1 VRPDWYIPPHEARAV
16 VEAMNV
22 GAAIARA
29 LIDEGVDAVFSLL
42 GDGTA
47 RIVVHLADAG
57 LPIYEGRHEAYVYAM
72 ADGYSRATGRPTVCA
87 ITGGPAVGH
96 TFTAMTSAARTES
109 SVILLTGPSSRDDL
123 RGRQRLDHRAMTELT
138 GAAYFPIHGPAVAV
152 QRVREVG
159 DFLRATR
166 KPAVLDVPE
175 VVQTA
180 PFDAPIAARP
190 RPAWSA
196 PRRLHPDPEAI
207 EQAAALLA
215 GADRPV
221 ILAGGGAVA
230 SRASDELIRLGEAT
244 GALLAT
250 TIKARGFFSGEQF
263 DAGVSG
269 GFASD
274 PAVELLRRADLVIS
288 FGAGMD
294 GFVTRRGALYPDA
307 AYVQVDVNPPGPM
320 ASGAA
325 ADCYV
330 QGDARAVATA
340 LRTVLG
346 ESRPPQEG
354 YRTEEV
360 AARLADPVDPATFE
374 IEDDRVD
381 PRELC
386 ARLDELLPEDCGWVS
401 GNSGHFWAFPIT
413 HMRRWRQPLLYAS
426 YFGAIGYGIP
436 VGLGATLGN
445 GGDPVVVFEGDAG
458 AMMHIQAL
466 ETAARYGAR
475 MLVVVLN
482 DGALGAEYHNLVAE
496 GYEPDLSLTPDPG
509 LAGLAGHLGC
519 RGATLNALDRLPD
532 LVAEFLAGDGPMLI
546 DARVSRRVISR
557 STRRTVYRL
566 PE

>member
-1 VRPDWYIPPHEARAV
+1 
-16 VEAMNV
+16 MNV
-22 GAAIARA
+22 AEAIARA
-29 LIDEGVDAVFSLL
+29 LVDEGIDAVFSLL

-47 RIVVHLADAG
+47 RIVYHLAGAG
-57 LPIYEGRHEAYVYAM
+57 LPVYEGRHEAYVYAM

-109 SVILLTGPSSRDDL
+109 SVILLTGPSSRDEL
-123 RGRQRLDHRAMTELT
+123 RGRQQLDHRAMTELT
-138 GAAYFPIHGPAVAV
+138 GAAYFPIHGPDAAV
-152 QRVREVG
+152 QRVREVV
-159 DFLRATR
+159 DFVRANR
-166 KPAVLDVPE
+166 KPAALDVPE

-180 PFDAPIAARP
+180 AFGAPIVTRP
-190 RPAWSA
+190 RPAWTT

-207 EQAAALLA
+207 EQAVGLIT
-215 GADRPV
+215 GAERPV
-221 ILAGGGAVA
+221 ILAGGGTVA
-230 SRASDELIRLGEAT
+230 SGARDELIQLAEAT

-250 TIKARGFFSGEQF
+250 TINARGLFQGDRF

-274 PAVELLRRADLVIS
+274 PAIELFGQADLVIS

-294 GFVTRRGALYPDA
+294 RFVTRRGALFPNA
-307 AYVQVDVNPPGPM
+307 AYVQVDVKPPGPM
-320 ASGAA
+320 ASGAPA
-325 ADCYV
+325 HCFV
-330 QGDARAVATA
+330 QGDALIVATA
-340 LRTVLG
+340 LRTALA
-346 ESRPPQEG
+346 SRPPRQG
-354 YRTEEV
+354 YRTEGV
-360 AARLADPVDPATFE
+360 AARLSDPVDRATFE
-374 IEDDRVD
+374 IEDAQVD

-386 ARLDELLPEDCGWVS
+386 ARLDELLPQNCGWVS

-413 HMRRWRQPLLYAS
+413 HMRRWRQPLLHAS

-436 VGLGATLGN
+436 VGLGATLAN

-458 AMMHIQAL
+458 AMMHIQAM

-496 GYEPDLSLTPDPG
+496 GYQPDLSLTPDPD
-509 LAGLAGHLGC
+509 LAGLARHLGC
-519 RGATLNALDRLPD
+519 RGATLVELDGLPD
-532 LVAEFLAGDGPMLI
+532 LVAEFLSGGGPMLV

-557 STRRTVYRL
+557 PTRRTVYHV

>member
-1 VRPDWYIPPHEARAV
+1 
-16 VEAMNV
+16 MNV
-22 GAAIARA
+22 GEAIAKA
-29 LIDEGVDAVFSLL
+29 LIDEGIDAVFSLL

-47 RIVVHLADAG
+47 RIVYHLAEAG

-96 TFTAMTSAARTES
+96 TFTAMTSAARTDS

-138 GAAYFPIHGPAVAV
+138 GAAYFPIHAPDVAV
-152 QRVREVG
+152 QRVRELG
-159 DFLRATR
+159 DFLQASRR
-166 KPAVLDVPE
+166 PAVLDVPE

-180 PFDAPIAARP
+180 EFDGAIASRP
-190 RPAWSA
+190 RPAWTT
-196 PRRLHPDPEAI
+196 PRRLHPDPDAI
-207 EQAAALLA
+207 EQAVGLIA
-215 GADRPV
+215 GAERVV
-221 ILAGGGAVA
+221 IIAGGGAVA
-230 SRASDELIRLGEAT
+230 SGARDELIRLGEAT
-244 GALLAT
+244 GALMAAT
-250 TIKARGFFSGEQF
+250 INARGLFHGERF

-274 PAVELLRRADLVIS
+274 PAVELFPQADVVLS
-288 FGAGMD
+288 FGTGMER
-294 GFVTRRGALYPDA
+294 FVTRRGGLFPNAS
-307 AYVQVDVNPPGPM
+307 YVQVDVKPPGPM

-330 QGDARAVATA
+330 QGDALIVAQA
-340 LRTVLG
+340 LRTAV
-346 ESRPPQEG
+346 ESNPAPEG

-360 AARLADPVDPATFE
+360 AARLGDPVDPATFE
-374 IEDDRVD
+374 IEGGRVD

-386 ARLDELLPEDCGWVS
+386 AQLDEVLPDNCGWVS

-436 VGLGATLGN
+436 VGLGATLAN

-458 AMMHIQAL
+458 AMMHIQTM
-466 ETAARYGAR
+466 ETAARYGAH

-496 GYEPDLSLTPDPG
+496 GYQPDLSLTPDAD
-509 LAGLAGHLGC
+509 LAGLARHLGC
-519 RGATLNALDRLPD
+519 RGATLTDLDGLPN
-532 LVAEFLAGDGPMLI
+532 LVSEFLSGGGPMLV
-546 DARVSRRVISR
+546 DARVSRSVISR
-557 STRRTVYRL
+557 STRRTVYHV